1 MILAEHITRTLGG
14 TWRGQNGLACC
25 PAHED
30 CAPSLSLGVGVDG
43 RLLVHCHAGC
53 AYGAVMDALKTRGLM
68 DHKTRTTIGSTLAS
82 RVEIAANRKAKQA
95 EAEKRARQA
104 RMLWDSG
111 QPITSTL
118 GERYLRA
125 RGITCALPHSLRY
138 VESCWHKS
146 AQRLPAIV
154 ARVDGV
160 ARFAVHRTYLR
171 KDGSAKAEVES
182 PKAMLGSVRGGA
194 VRLTPPSPTSNL
206 VVAEGIETALSL
218 PSGLMNR
225 SAEVWAALSAG
236 GLANVTLPNRAGDL
250 IIAPDGDGHGRE
262 AAQTL
267 ARRAHALG
275 WHVMMLPAPEGF
287 DWNDVLLGKAVA
299 A

>member
-30 CAPSLSLGVGVDG
+30 RSPSLSLGVGVDG

-53 AYGAVMDALKTRGLM
+53 SYQSVMDALKSLGLV
-68 DHKTRTTIGSTLAS
+68 DHKTHSTLGSTLAS
-82 RVEIAANRKAKQA
+82 RVEIEANRNAKQA
-95 EAEKRARQA
+95 DEEKRARQA
-104 RMLWDSG
+104 RSLWDSAR
-111 QPITSTL
+111 PITNTL
-118 GERYLRA
+118 GERYLRI
-125 RGITCALPHSLRY
+125 RGITCPLPSTLRY
-138 VESCWHKS
+138 VERCWHKS

-160 ARFAVHRTYLR
+160 ERFAVHRTYLR
-171 KDGSAKAEVES
+171 NDGSAKAEVES
-182 PKAMLGSVRGGA
+182 PKAMLGSVRQGA
-194 VRLTPPSPTSNL
+194 VRLSPPSPHSNL
-206 VVAEGIETALSL
+206 VIAEGIETALSL
-218 PSGLMNR
+218 SSGLMSR

-236 GLANVTLPNRAGDL
+236 GISNVTLPARPGDL
-250 IIAPDGDGHGRE
+250 IIAPDGDAPGQQ

-267 ARRAHALG
+267 ARRAQTLG
-275 WHVMMLPAPEGF
+275 WQVMMLPAPEGY